1 VHQDVEAARR
11 LRPEAVMLGVKYSC
25 VLYPEIEHVWTQHL
39 EQARH
44 IREKAGRRVF
54 VHSRQRVHQTRRSI
68 TWQAGNEHDID
79 YIWPELR
86 WVHGSSGFAAGLW
99 AHHGM
104 GFSEVI
110 LCGVPLDPGGYA
122 PEVAAWKKQQGDN
135 GQSFVDT
142 CNLMRWREGI
152 MKYVEDGRA
161 SMIRSMS
168 GWTRQVCGAP
178 T

>member
-1 VHQDVEAARR
+1 
-11 LRPEAVMLGVKYSC
+11 

-39 EQARH
+39 EQANH

-54 VHSRQRVHQTRRSI
+54 VHSRQRVHQRRRAPPGTMASMVF
-68 TWQAGNEHDID
+68 TAGNERDID
-79 YIWPELR
+79 FVWPELR

-110 LCGVPLDPGGYA
+110 LCGIPLEPGGYT
-122 PEVAAWKKQQGDN
+122 PEIADWKKQQGDN
-135 GQSFVDT
+135 GASFVDT
-142 CNLMRWREGI
+142 YALMRWREGI

-168 GWTRQVCGAP
+168 GWTASVLGVPC
-178 T
+178 